1 MRSNEE
7 RVEAVRRRVAE
18 IERQKR
24 RQKSWIAAVSAVAAC
39 LAVIIGLSLFM
50 PGISESLAAG
60 NYANYATA
68 AGIFTSDA
76 AIGYIIIGLLAFV
89 LGVCVTILCFKLK
102 AFQEQ
107 GQETENE
114 NDRVHR

>member
-50 PGISESLAAG
+50 PGISESLSAG

-107 GQETENE
+107 GQETEEE

>member
-1 MRSNEE
+1 M
-7 RVEAVRRRVAE
+7 
-18 IERQKR
+18 
-24 RQKSWIAAVSAVAAC
+24 
-39 LAVIIGLSLFM
+39 IIGLSLFM

-107 GQETENE
+107 GQETEDE